1 MSIKNCLIAIFTF
14 ALIGCQSGGGEKDK
28 YLQQSPPGIQPEIFA
43 PGLISLKD
51 TVEFGSVFSK
61 DGLEFFYAIEINGKS
76 EILTT
81 RFESGKWSKSQIII
95 SHPTYGYND
104 PYLSNDEQRLYFIS
118 KQRTDSQVEKNDHDI
133 WYALREEAGWSAP
146 INAGPAIN
154 SDSSEYYISFNQDGD
169 MYYSSNVN
177 ADSVFFYNFD
187 IYVSKKIDG
196 IFQPGKALSDSINT
210 QRYEADVYVAPDESY
225 LIFSSQRPGSLGR
238 GDLYIS
244 WKGEDGKWGKASNMG
259 APINSE
265 NHELCPFVTADGKYL
280 FYTSNGDIYW
290 VSTQIFKSETIES
303 K

>member
-1 MSIKNCLIAIFTF
+1 MSIKNCLITF
-14 ALIGCQSGGGEKDK
+14 LAFVLVSCQSEGDEKEK

-43 PGLISLKD
+43 PGLISLED
-51 TVEFGSVFSK
+51 TFEFGSVFSK
-61 DGLEFFYAIEINGKS
+61 DGLEFFHAIEIEGKS
-76 EILTT
+76 EILTS
-81 RFESGKWSKSQIII
+81 RFESGKWTSPKSII

-104 PYLSNDEQRLYFIS
+104 PFLSNDEQRLYFIS
-118 KQRTDSQVEKNDHDI
+118 KQRTDNQLEKNDHDI

-154 SDSSEYYISFNQDGD
+154 SDSSEYYISFNQAGD
-169 MYYSSNVN
+169 MYYSSNKN
-177 ADSVFFYNFD
+177 ADSVMFYNFD
-187 IYVSKKIDG
+187 IYVSKNVNG

-210 QRYEADVYVAPDESY
+210 IRYEADVYVAPDESY

-265 NHELCPFVTADGKYL
+265 KHELCPFVTYDGKYF

-290 VSTQIFKSETIES
+290 VSTEIFKKDE